1 MQFSVWVALSLC
13 VFVCAVIWGK
23 TVENAVATAEG
34 KSFVFC
40 YAKFYYINIT
50 EWLSSCSFAS
60 PFSPPINK
68 RPFRLPA
75 RKVNRVP
82 SPATLFVIYVAFLL
96 KVTRFPPKGYIV
108 CKETPLSMTHTI
120 SIKLHAL
127 QLQNP
132 YPSGGI
138 RLLMLLAGSRT
149 TSEWQA
155 CDRGVISF
163 TKKRNGKDC
172 SMGEIYL
179 IFPNQFP
186 RHRCTTIS
194 HGSELL
200 RECLPM
206 NRVGV

>member
-13 VFVCAVIWGK
+13 VFVCTVIWGK

-108 CKETPLSMTHTI
+108 CKKTSLSMSHTI
-120 SIKLHAL
+120 SMKLACSSTTKSLSERRYQIANASRWISHDERVTGL
-127 QLQNP
+127 R
-132 YPSGGI
+132 SGCHF
-138 RLLMLLAGSRT
+138 LH
-149 TSEWQA
+149 QK
-155 CDRGVISF
+155 
-163 TKKRNGKDC
+163 KKREGLLDGRDLFNF
-172 SMGEIYL
+172 SES
-179 IFPNQFP
+179 
-186 RHRCTTIS
+186 IS
-194 HGSELL
+194 SAKMHHHFA
-200 RECLPM
+200 RKWECLPM
-206 NRVGV
+206 NLVGV